1 MIANQGISLDHQT
14 IADCSFRT
22 ARVFLLLLII
32 VLPMAAITAT
42 REVAMACFAL
52 FLAISWWARYGFT
65 FRKTVVF
72 LPLIFYAFCAV
83 FSLISAVD
91 FNYSL
96 SEVRSEI
103 IKPLVIFYSGVH
115 FIERPEHLRQAY
127 AGILICAAFMVVCGV
142 LLFFYNGGSLFSYQ
156 LRAGSLHNGY
166 GTFSTF
172 LVTVWPFILLSTL
185 VFPKPNLQKPLWA
198 LTGFTALAG
207 YITFS
212 RACWVSMLV
221 ELWLIWVVTSKKRS
235 RALLAGVAVVLIG
248 VSILSMLPGSRHGE
262 QWDELM
268 DRPREVGGT
277 TGDLLLVWNHT
288 LGEIAKHPF
297 TGIGLGRH
305 SFSKA
310 YPDFRDENQPLLWH
324 AHNMFLDIGIQTGV
338 QGLLALLWF
347 LSALVYYCWPRAP
360 LKPKQIWPVFSAA
373 TAIMIAGFCLR
384 NMTDDFFADDSAL
397 MVFLLA
403 GLAMGAR
410 EAFGS
415 SAKAGDS
422 SAASKNKE

>member
-1 MIANQGISLDHQT
+1 MTASQIIGMDRQT
-14 IADCSFRT
+14 LSDCSFRA
-22 ARVFLLLLII
+22 ARIFLILLII

-42 REVAMACFAL
+42 REVAMAGFAL
-52 FLAISWWARYGFT
+52 FLAISWWARHGFA
-65 FRKTVVF
+65 FRKTAVF
-72 LPLIFYAFCAV
+72 LPLVFYAFCAV
-83 FSLISAVD
+83 FSLVSAVD
-91 FNYSL
+91 FKYSL

-127 AGILICAAFMVVCGV
+127 GAVLACAAIMVVCGIG
-142 LLFFYNGGSLFSYQ
+142 LFLYNGGSFFAYQ

-172 LVTVWPFILLSTL
+172 LVTVWPFILLSPL
-185 VFPKPNLQKPLWA
+185 VFDQPSLKKPLWA
-198 LTGFTALAG
+198 LGVLTVIAG

-212 RACWVSMLV
+212 RACWMSMLL
-221 ELWLIWVVTSKKRS
+221 ELWLVWVVMSKKRI
-235 RALLAGVAVVLIG
+235 RALMAGVMVVLIG
-248 VSILSMLPGSRHGE
+248 ISIFSMLPGSRHGE
-262 QWDELM
+262 QWDELL
-268 DRPREVGGT
+268 DRPHEIGGT
-277 TGDLLLVWNHT
+277 AGDLFVVWRHT
-288 LGEIAKHPF
+288 VGQIAKHPF

-324 AHNMFLDIGIQTGV
+324 AHNMFLDIGVQTGV

-347 LSALVYYCWPRAP
+347 LGVLVYYCWPRAP
-360 LKPKQIWPVFSAA
+360 LKRGYVASVYGAA
-373 TAIMIAGFCLR
+373 TAIMLAGFCLR

-397 MVFLLA
+397 LVFLLS

-410 EAFGS
+410 EAL
-415 SAKAGDS
+415 
-422 SAASKNKE
+422 KNKKDDSGQARQS